1 MRFIEDLCPPA
12 LLYLIFLVVSLGL
25 DLSLGMWYTAAIKT
39 VVGIAFVYLL
49 DLFCGIGLSPVSWF
63 LVAAPFLITA
73 LATAVSIGVGFDDSV
88 QVAQVKEQFGGTG
101 GLPGKKDPNPA
112 VPGIDPPADSNA
124 IETVLTLGI

>member
-25 DLSLGMWYTAAIKT
+25 DLSLAMWYTAAIKT

-49 DLFCGIGLSPVSWF
+49 NLFCGIGLSPVSWF

-73 LATAVSIGVGFDDSV
+73 VATAMSIGTGFDDSV
-88 QVAQVKEQFGGTG
+88 TIMAIKETFGGTG
-101 GLPGKKDPNPA
+101 GSPGKKEPNPSI
-112 VPGIDPPADSNA
+112 PGIDAPSDSNA
-124 IETVLTLGI
+124 IETVLSLGI